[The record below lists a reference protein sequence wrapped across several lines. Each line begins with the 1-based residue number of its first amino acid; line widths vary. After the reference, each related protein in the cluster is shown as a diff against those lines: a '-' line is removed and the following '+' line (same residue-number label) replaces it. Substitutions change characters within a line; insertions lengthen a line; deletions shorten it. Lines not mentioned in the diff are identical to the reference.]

1 MQIEIILCQDSS
13 TRLRVQWKPLLRRG
27 VWNYE
32 LVKLILHE
40 LSKMSDHLY
49 HLARCYY
56 FYFTTRSTYF
66 SESSAIV
73 LSTHLVNQCTKKCFF
88 FWNDIQSCWDSPSVS
103 HQIRILL
110 EKVVQIAFFFYTQ
123 NNKDPHTHNWDFLS
137 VFVKNL
143 VLFSKALFSSFYF
156 AHLLKQKT
164 DCFFIKALRWLF
176 SSLILISV
184 PHVPKSSPTNNHSFL
199 RTI

>member
-13 TRLRVQWKPLLRRG
+13 TWLRVQWKPLLRRG

-56 FYFTTRSTYF
+56 YYFTTRSTYF

-73 LSTHLVNQCTKKCFF
+73 LSTHLIKQCTKKCFF
-88 FWNDIQSCWDSPSVS
+88 
-103 HQIRILL
+103 
-110 EKVVQIAFFFYTQ
+110 
-123 NNKDPHTHNWDFLS
+123 S